1 MTGST
6 STGAV
11 EQNSRL
17 SVSIIISISVAL
29 FLFVAEGINY
39 SQLAPFFPNEAELNK
54 VKVGLATIS
63 QGVYW
68 ILSETLCIYGANASW
83 GQQGSASDH
92 THSSA
97 HLLYSRTRIRRPEG
111 LQKMVDQRFS
121 DERWVKRKWAWPETN
136 LKSFEINQI

>member
-63 QGVYW
+63 QGVY
-68 ILSETLCIYGANASW
+68 
-83 GQQGSASDH
+83 
-92 THSSA
+92 
-97 HLLYSRTRIRRPEG
+97 
-111 LQKMVDQRFS
+111 
-121 DERWVKRKWAWPETN
+121 
-136 LKSFEINQI
+136 